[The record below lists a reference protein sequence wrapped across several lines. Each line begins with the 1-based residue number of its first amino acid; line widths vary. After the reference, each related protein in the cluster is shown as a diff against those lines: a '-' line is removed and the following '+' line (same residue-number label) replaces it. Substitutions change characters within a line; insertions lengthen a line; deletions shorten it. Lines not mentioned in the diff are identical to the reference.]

1 VYRLDKQAKKQIMR
15 SMQSTIRLERR
26 TNIVGRRMGSN
37 RRWEDDPGYSGPER
51 RAGGE
56 RRSGISR
63 RSRAY
68 S

>member
-1 VYRLDKQAKKQIMR
+1 LDKQAKKKIMQ

-26 TNIVGRRMGSN
+26 NNIVGRRMGGN

-63 RSRAY
+63 CSRAY